1 MRLSFVFL
9 FLTLSVQSQIS
20 PVLWHVESDTLIKW
34 GYFFGDEFNGEKINE
49 ELWHPNYPWGGLSL
63 DAGIYAAKEMVVP
76 SNGFV
81 KLKIDTTS
89 AWRRF
94 PKWMLDE
101 KAIEK
106 HNVELRNG
114 DEVQLNY
121 LISALWSKQQ
131 FKYGYFECR
140 ALAPSGKGFWPGFW
154 LYGGQPND
162 EIDFMEMKGEK
173 TKHFHVD
180 VHCPND
186 CDKVKGWFGIK
197 KNWGGWIKA
206 SEEITDKY
214 VVYSGL
220 WIPGKLIIYLNGQ
233 AVAEYNGDFHTEMN
247 LIANIS
253 VAQDKGP
260 FSPGP
265 NEKTVFPNEFVIDYM
280 RVWKPI
286 NNEVEYGIQRV
297 EASDLP
303 RPEYIENAII
313 DKNSEVFSNATLKKS
328 VRHIYNR
335 KNFKKHLGYV
345 SVIQKSKGKL
355 LIEKNG
361 IFKTVPSISLFH
373 SGGEKLKSIELIDQ
387 QNVFDVSDLKKGK
400 YLLQL
405 SHENKTS
412 IINIQL

>member
-1 MRLSFVFL
+1 MRLSFLFL
-9 FLTLSVQSQIS
+9 FITFSVQSQIS
-20 PVLWHVESDTLIKW
+20 PVLWQVETDTIMKW
-34 GYFFGDEFNGEKINE
+34 GYFFGDEFNGQKINE
-49 ELWHPNYPWGGLSL
+49 DLWHPNYPWGGLSL
-63 DAGIYAAKEMVVP
+63 DAGIYAAKEMVEP
-76 SNGFV
+76 SGGFV

-89 AWRRF
+89 EWRSF
-94 PKWMLDE
+94 PKWMLDP

-106 HNVELRNG
+106 YNVELRNG
-114 DEVQLNY
+114 NQVQLNY
-121 LISALWSKQQ
+121 LISALWSKRK

-140 ALAPSGKGFWPGFW
+140 ASAPSGKGLWPGFW
-154 LYGGQPND
+154 LYGGKPND

-180 VHCPND
+180 VHCPDD

-206 SEEITDKY
+206 TEEITDKY

-220 WIPGKLIIYLNGQ
+220 WVPGKLTIYLNGE
-233 AVAEYNGDFHTEMN
+233 AVAEYNGDFHTEMS

-265 NEKTVFPNEFVIDYM
+265 DAKTIFPSEFVIDYM

-286 NNEVEYGIQRV
+286 DSDAYGMQRA
-297 EASDLP
+297 EGSDNM

-313 DKNSEVFSNATLKKS
+313 DKSSEVYSAAKLKKS
-328 VRHIYNR
+328 VRLVYNR

-345 SVIQKSKGKL
+345 SVMQNSNGKL

-361 IFKTVPSISLFH
+361 NFKTELSVSLFNK
-373 SGGEKLKSIELIDQ
+373 GGEKLKSIDLIEK
-387 QNVFDVSDLKKGK
+387 QNIFDVSGLKKGE
-400 YLLQL
+400 YTLQL
-405 SHENKTS
+405 SSENKS
-412 IINIQL
+412 SRIKIQL